1 MSKYSK
7 GHPHFNKQTL
17 RQFKH
22 YGFKPVTENDFLD
35 HCFGMGFKTDFLIIS
50 IMNSTSVITKL
61 DKHKFSSLFWDKPY
75 DLNMVLNQDHVP
87 DKNNPVPN
95 WENII
100 SIALSPCNH
109 KVIKALFKPVL
120 KESELTAFVSLLSL
134 LDFYARLFL
143 NYEKIPINIILRNN
157 FSYHIYYG
165 DLIKLTIGNFST
177 ALNHTFED
185 HSKLA
190 VSSEHLYFKAFTIH
204 DIYMHLASVV
214 KAHCYSLLNCHPELI
229 RNEHLEMIKILN
241 Y

>member
-35 HCFGMGFKTDFLIIS
+35 HCFGMGLKTDFLITS
-50 IMNSTSVITKL
+50 IMSKT
-61 DKHKFSSLFWDKPY
+61 DKQKFSSLFWDKPY

-109 KVIKALFKPVL
+109 KVIKSLFKPVL
-120 KESELTAFVSLLSL
+120 KESELTALVNLFSLM
-134 LDFYARLFL
+134 DFYARLFL
-143 NYEKIPINIILRNN
+143 NYEKTPINITLRNN

-165 DLIKLTIGNFST
+165 EIKLTIGNFST
-177 ALNHTFED
+177 DLNHSFED
-185 HSKLA
+185 HSKLSVNA
-190 VSSEHLYFKAFTIH
+190 EHFYFKAFTIH
-204 DIYMHLASVV
+204 DIYMHLASLF
-214 KAHCYSLLNCHPELI
+214 KAHCSSLLNCHQEVI
-229 RNEHLEMIKILN
+229 RNEHIEMIKILN